1 MDGSF
6 SSALTT
12 KDDEDGLSLSGSF
25 GTVEPTYRQ
34 RIRRPLFGLVVYHL
48 HKRATEV
55 DCTLAFVREGKEEIE
70 GTDTIGSNE
79 MGMLIRRVAMGL
91 PLVVMERTADNGEG
105 GGKSV
110 AVHLLGG
117 HDAELIRGAM
127 LRNASCEGA
136 WDASKDDLSTALPL
150 PSSKSASGS
159 NRERKGG
166 DVWLEFGWIGNRL
179 LLQARVCIDKQ
190 RAT

>member
-1 MDGSF
+1 MVTTNHHENTANNTDCDDSPIDESALHVRRSMDGSF

-25 GTVEPTYRQ
+25 GTVEPTYQQ

-91 PLVVMERTADNGEG
+91 PPVVMERTTDDGEG
-105 GGKSV
+105 GGKV
-110 AVHLLGG
+110 W
-117 HDAELIRGAM
+117 RG
-127 LRNASCEGA
+127 S
-136 WDASKDDLSTALPL
+136 SYTST
-150 PSSKSASGS
+150 SS
-159 NRERKGG
+159 
-166 DVWLEFGWIGNRL
+166 
-179 LLQARVCIDKQ
+179 QCKQ
-190 RAT
+190 RIEIRI